1 MATSAEN
8 QGVPAPGITDDEL
21 DARVARVR
29 AELDA
34 RGLKGL
40 IAYSAHRDYQPGDL
54 RYLARFYCKE
64 EESACLYI
72 PVQGQTTLITNASWD
87 LRRAEREAHAD
98 QAVHVPEFA
107 DALKDLLAPD
117 LAAGD
122 KIGISGWSFF
132 PAPTYV
138 GLTAAFPDVTF
149 SDETDIL
156 TRLRAVK
163 SEAELALIRAACRVT
178 DRAMRASLEATH
190 EGVTEVEIAAA
201 ADAVIR
207 TSGAEPSFIYEV
219 GSGART
225 ATGISVPTDR
235 RVARGELVMIDVGGM
250 LDGYHGDMARTL
262 VIGGP
267 TEVQRRMLEAV
278 GSSHAAAVAAI
289 RPRLTVRELNATA
302 ADAVT
307 SMGLGDYWSGDFMP
321 HGLGTTQHEPPE
333 GPKHFDMEL
342 RAGMVLAIE
351 PVVVVPGVGGAIAEH
366 MIVVTDGGA
375 EELSEIPIDVWR
387 SFT

>member
-8 QGVPAPGITDDEL
+8 QGVPAPGISDDEL

-107 DALKDLLAPD
+107 DALKDLLRRTW
-117 LAAGD
+117 AAGD

-178 DRAMRASLEATH
+178 DRAMRAALEATH

-219 GSGART
+219 GSGTRT

-235 RVARGELVMIDVGGM
+235 RIARGELVMIDVGGM
-250 LDGYHGDMARTL
+250 FDGYHGDMARTL

-267 TEVQRRMLEAV
+267 TEVQPGCSRPSVARTPPPWRRSGP
-278 GSSHAAAVAAI
+278 GSRSENSMRGGGRGDEHG
-289 RPRLTVRELNATA
+289 TGATTGR
-302 ADAVT
+302 VT
-307 SMGLGDYWSGDFMP
+307 SCRTAWGPRSMSLLKGPSTSTWSS
-321 HGLGTTQHEPPE
+321 EP
-333 GPKHFDMEL
+333 
-342 RAGMVLAIE
+342 AWC
-351 PVVVVPGVGGAIAEH
+351 
-366 MIVVTDGGA
+366 
-375 EELSEIPIDVWR
+375 WR
-387 SFT
+387 SSPWWWSRAWEGRLPST